1 MRVYDII
8 ALNEELDVKPG
19 VLGSDGKPVSW
30 QVVDKQT
37 GRVAQTF
44 SGPDADGKAE
54 EFRDTE
60 NAKRRGGK
68 PQDPKTDPKADPK
81 KPVKDTE
88 PSPKNKTLAQKI
100 AGSAVNSGFRNVLRI
115 GRAIGFSQLP
125 GFVEDDQLIQADLY
139 ARYVQAIEN
148 GNDPKAAKQEFEALS
163 KAAFG
168 QWVLSSGVITLGA
181 EIIVRAAKAGTE
193 ASVKLVKAIRAWNA
207 GTTAAA
213 AATGVGLLPGV
224 IKFVLVEGAIWAV
237 SYALAS
243 EAVAKSVFKYFVGS
257 SYDESIK
264 LLYQSANL
272 GQAVGSGIA
281 NIVGDDETKAA
292 WRDVKN
298 AMGMDPM
305 RKGAEQA
312 IGKQVNVKA
321 PPRADAPTSGLRGNV
336 PD

>member
-30 QVVDKQT
+30 QVVDNQT

-54 EFRDTE
+54 EFRDAE
-60 NAKRRGGK
+60 NARRKGGK
-68 PQDPKTDPKADPK
+68 PTDSKADPK

-125 GFVEDDQLIQADLY
+125 GFVEDYQLIQADLY

-148 GNDPKAAKQEFEALS
+148 GNDPKVAKQEFEALS

-181 EIIVRAAKAGTE
+181 EIIVRTAKAGTE
-193 ASVKLVKAIRAWNA
+193 ASIKLVKAIRAWNA

-213 AATGVGLLPGV
+213 AATGVGLLPGI

-257 SYDESIK
+257 SYDASIQ
-264 LLYQSANL
+264 L
-272 GQAVGSGIA
+272 
-281 NIVGDDETKAA
+281 
-292 WRDVKN
+292 
-298 AMGMDPM
+298 
-305 RKGAEQA
+305 
-312 IGKQVNVKA
+312 
-321 PPRADAPTSGLRGNV
+321 
-336 PD
+336 

>member
-8 ALNEELDVKPG
+8 ALNEDLDIRPTA
-19 VLGSDGKPVSW
+19 VLGSDGKPAGYEVF
-30 QVVDKQT
+30 DTDKPKQT
-37 GRVAQTF
+37 LQRF
-44 SGPDADGKAE
+44 SGPDAEGKAE
-54 EFRDTE
+54 EFRDAQR
-60 NAKRRGGK
+60 AKTGGK
-68 PQDPKTDPKADPK
+68 KPEATR

-88 PSPKNKTLAQKI
+88 PSPKNKSLAQKI
-100 AGSAVNSGFRNVLRI
+100 AGTAVNSGFRNVLRV

-125 GFVEDDQLIQADLY
+125 GFVEDYQIIQADLY

-148 GNDPKAAKQEFEALS
+148 GSDPKVAKQEFEALS

-181 EIIVRAAKAGTE
+181 EIIVRTAKAGTE
-193 ASVKLVKAIRAWNA
+193 ASAKLIKSIRSANA
-207 GTTAAA
+207 ASTAAA
-213 AATGVGLLPGV
+213 AVTGVGLLPGI

-257 SYDESIK
+257 SYDASIQ

-292 WRDVKN
+292 WRDVQN

-321 PPRADAPTSGLRGNV
+321 PPRADAPTSGLSGNV